1 MSCYPYAPGFFHLP
15 TGPTGPPTL
24 GPGTIEQ
31 ALQHHGTVRLPTGI
45 TWTTYPLPGSYHN
58 PYYNAFPTGDVQFP
72 APVPTGATGV
82 LAEQIISGFFAEVGE
97 SSNVAHIVEF
107 RMEGETQYHGT
118 RPRGRLCQV
127 DCVGVRLHPWVRVGH
142 DYLQIMSIG
151 SSRLEVSLD
160 PDFSS
165 GYFVESTQTA
175 TADTIAAGAQFN
187 TRTGRDEFHDIFRSE
202 WGILGHNANAGY
214 HGYTDFIVF
223 TGETAATTMET
234 GQEDFFT
241 TPLPSWNNT
250 GLVGFYKHFGWMEV
264 EYVFGPFSGATEFSY
279 FHTHIAFGSFADS
292 TDEVLE
298 EFDNNATTVDKLW
311 LGVADSK
318 ALARAGKTWF
328 EPHAMSDEDKMKW
341 DIQRRY
347 YRITQRGPT
356 GAEEATIHVPGR
368 RGTKLVSG
376 SYWLYEDATLSTPSP
391 IAMSVQCVD
400 AADRHTT
407 ESMKMPTGVTGP
419 AELFWGDDINGIRY
433 VNSPTGMEANSYLA
447 LRIPGVAPF
456 DQPAQPAALSIGCQ
470 AVGKDLKISFTHI
483 PNGEQPAGD
492 RLPRA
497 KVFSAGGVIGAGDV
511 TPHDW
516 GMEGTLPT
524 RDAPSLT
531 RGMTLEQYADAM
543 NAYREYLYT
552 EHADNYP
559 LCAEYE
565 WHRVRFVGPNEPW
578 QKYGTNGSTVD
589 VTCPSVANSNTY
601 LGMSGAE
608 SSQSVTIDN
617 SPDRTYGGFEPQP
630 LVYAVNQFF
639 YGHQDYIP
647 IGFPFYVTEDEWTP
661 PSDPNPAQPNPDL
674 PYHWLT
680 RGSRRVVTLEVYRF
694 TPGDVVEGE
703 EHNRFYAHPLTE
715 SAGEVIDGSTI
726 RQNFTVRG
734 LPYTTYRRTEY
745 HVADVD
751 HEPDQYSYAFD
762 DGRSGK
768 ETIVTTSTTTRRK
781 DRQALWDA
789 VLSQCG
795 HAMFESCQYT
805 AQLHEVMATVRR
817 DQGLIL
823 NEVDPTRG
831 YEPGNVNTLSYGQAS
846 ADPSIPMHYLL
857 NSFEEQTHRTP
868 VGGKIDLSHRKT
880 WKIEAAVKTAK
891 VGLDG
896 ELSGELLDHG
906 TLVWPGG
913 AASTKNFTLYDELKW
928 TDTVTF
934 TEAQWQSLEAG
945 EAVTKTVSTPSTM
958 DYGAPYFLP
967 NYSSQV
973 QFTFQFV

>member
-24 GPGTIEQ
+24 APGTIEQ
-31 ALQHHGTVRLPTGI
+31 ALEHHAGAVRLPTGI
-45 TWTTYPLPGSYHN
+45 TGTTYPLPFLYGDPSIG
-58 PYYNAFPTGDVQFP
+58 FPTGDVQFP

-82 LAEQIISGFFAEVGE
+82 LAQQSISGFFAEVGE
-97 SSNVAHIVEF
+97 SSNVANIVEF
-107 RMEGETQYHGT
+107 RLEEHC
-118 RPRGRLCQV
+118 RLCQV
-127 DCVGVRLHPWVRVGH
+127 DCVGVRLHPWVRVGY
-142 DYLQIMSIG
+142 DYLQIMSVG

-165 GYFVESTQTA
+165 GYFVESVQTA
-175 TADTIAAGAQFN
+175 TTDTIAAGAQFN

-202 WGILGHNANAGY
+202 WGILGHNSNAGY

-223 TGETAATTMET
+223 TGEAEPTTMET

-241 TPLPSWNNT
+241 TPLPSWNDT
-250 GLVGFYKHFGWMEV
+250 GLVGFYEHWIWMELD
-264 EYVFGPFSGATEFSY
+264 YVFGPFSGATEFSY

-298 EFDNNATTVDKLW
+298 EFDNNTTTLDKLW

-328 EPHAMSDEDKMKW
+328 EPQAMSDADQMKW
-341 DIQRRY
+341 DIQKRY
-347 YRITQRGPT
+347 YRLTQRGPT

-368 RGTKLVSG
+368 RGTKLG
-376 SYWLYEDATLSTPSP
+376 SRDIRYWLYEDATLFTPSP

-470 AVGKDLKISFTHI
+470 AVGKDLKVSFTHI

-497 KVFSAGGVIGAGDV
+497 KVFSAGGVVGAGDV
-511 TPHDW
+511 SPHDW
-516 GMEGTLPT
+516 GIEGTLPT
-524 RDAPSLT
+524 RDVPSLT
-531 RGMTLEQYADAM
+531 RGMTLAQYADAM

-552 EHADNYP
+552 EHADDYP

-565 WHRVRFVGPNEPW
+565 WHKVRFVGPNEPW

-608 SSQSVTIDN
+608 SSESVTIDN
-617 SPDRTYGGFEPQP
+617 SADRTSGWEPQP
-630 LVYAVNQFF
+630 LIYAVNQFF
-639 YGHQDYIP
+639 YGYQDYIP
-647 IGFPFYVTEDEWTP
+647 LGIYGNVWVTQDDWTP
-661 PSDPNPAQPNPDL
+661 PVMDPNNPEQIL
-674 PYHWLT
+674 VHGNRHLVVF
-680 RGSRRVVTLEVYRF
+680 RVSDSEFAT
-694 TPGDVVEGE
+694 T
-703 EHNRFYAHPLTE
+703 HPLTASGDE
-715 SAGEVIDGSTI
+715 VVAGGTI
-726 RQNFTVRG
+726 HQDFTVAG
-734 LPYTTYRRTEY
+734 LGYQTYEESDFNVQFDTEP
-745 HVADVD
+745 VKWDAA
-751 HEPDQYSYAFD
+751 P
-762 DGRSGK
+762 G
-768 ETIVTTSTTTRRK
+768 TTTSSTTRRI

-817 DQGLIL
+817 DQGLL
-823 NEVDPTRG
+823 DDG
-831 YEPGNVNTLSYGQAS
+831 QAGNVNTLSYGQAS
-846 ADPSIPMHYLL
+846 VDASVPMHYLL
-857 NSFEEQTHRTP
+857 NEFLEQTYRTP
-868 VGGKIDLSHRKT
+868 IGGKIDLSHRKT

-906 TLVWPGG
+906 TLIWPGG
-913 AASTKNFTLYDELKW
+913 EASTKEFTLYDELKW
-928 TDTVTF
+928 THTVTF

-945 EAVTKTVSTPSTM
+945 EAVAKTINTPSTM
-958 DYGAPYFLP
+958 DSGAPYYAP

-973 QFTFQFV
+973 EFTFQFV